1 MIKSWKPQ
9 ELIISYHQFT
19 IFQKDSEPP
28 VIDWTDEAI
37 EKGFAEADG
46 AVSFEAR
53 RNTKAFIVL
62 RLNTNEPVPSYEK
75 KAAVS
80 FEAVKDGIEIE
91 SVMSKRLFFDLPKGR
106 YSLICYSVPAELSD
120 LHADTYIIDAAAM

>member
-106 YSLICYSVPAELSD
+106 YSLTCYSVPAELSD

>member
-1 MIKSWKPQ
+1 MNKSWKPQ
-9 ELIISYHQFT
+9 ELAISYHQFT

-37 EKGFAEADG
+37 EKGYAEADG

-53 RNTKAFIVL
+53 TNTRELIVQ
-62 RLNTNEPVPSYEK
+62 RLNTSHPVLSYEK
-75 KAAVS
+75 KATVP

-91 SVMSKRLFFDLPKGR
+91 SVMSKRLFFNIPKGR
-106 YSLICYSVPAELSD
+106 YSLTCYSVPAEISD
-120 LHADTYIIDAAAM
+120 LHADTYIIDADAM

>member
-9 ELIISYHQFT
+9 ELTISYHQFT

-37 EKGFAEADG
+37 EKGYAEADD
-46 AVSFEAR
+46 AVSFEAG

-62 RLNTNEPVPSYEK
+62 RLNTIEPVQSYDK
-75 KAAVS
+75 KATVP
-80 FEAVKDGIEIE
+80 FEAVTDGIEIE

-106 YSLICYSVPAELSD
+106 YSLTCYSVPAEISD

>member
-1 MIKSWKPQ
+1 MNKSWKPQ
-9 ELIISYHQFT
+9 ELAISYHQFT

-37 EKGFAEADG
+37 EKGYAEADG

-53 RNTKAFIVL
+53 RNTRAFIVL
-62 RLNTNEPVPSYEK
+62 RLNTSEPVLSYEK
-75 KAAVS
+75 KATVP

-91 SVMSKRLFFDLPKGR
+91 SVMAKRLSFNIPKGR
-106 YSLICYSVPAELSD
+106 YSLTCYSVPAEISD
-120 LHADTYIIDAAAM
+120 LHADTYIIDADAM

>member
-9 ELIISYHQFT
+9 ELTISYHQFT

-37 EKGFAEADG
+37 EKGYAEADD
-46 AVSFEAR
+46 AVSFEAG

-62 RLNTNEPVPSYEK
+62 RLNTNEPVPYYEK
-75 KAAVS
+75 KATVP

-106 YSLICYSVPAELSD
+106 YSLTCYSVPAEISD

>member
-1 MIKSWKPQ
+1 MNKSWKPQ
-9 ELIISYHQFT
+9 ELAISYHQFT

-37 EKGFAEADG
+37 EKGYAETDG

-53 RNTKAFIVL
+53 KNTRAFIVL
-62 RLNTNEPVPSYEK
+62 RLNTSEPVLSYEK
-75 KAAVS
+75 KVTVP

-91 SVMSKRLFFDLPKGR
+91 SVMSKRLFFNIPKGR
-106 YSLICYSVPAELSD
+106 YSLTCYSVPAEISD
-120 LHADTYIIDAAAM
+120 LHADTYIIDADAM

>member
-9 ELIISYHQFT
+9 ELTISYQFT

-37 EKGFAEADG
+37 EKGYAEADD
-46 AVSFEAR
+46 AVSFEAG

-75 KAAVS
+75 K
-80 FEAVKDGIEIE
+80 
-91 SVMSKRLFFDLPKGR
+91 RLFPSRL
-106 YSLICYSVPAELSD
+106 
-120 LHADTYIIDAAAM
+120 

>member
-1 MIKSWKPQ
+1 MNKSWKPQ
-9 ELIISYHQFT
+9 ELAISYHQFT

-37 EKGFAEADG
+37 EKGYAETDG

-53 RNTKAFIVL
+53 RNTRAFIVL
-62 RLNTNEPVPSYEK
+62 RLNTSEPVPSYEK
-75 KAAVS
+75 KATVP

-91 SVMSKRLFFDLPKGR
+91 SVMSKRLSFNIPKGR
-106 YSLICYSVPAELSD
+106 YSLTCYSVPAEISD

>member
-1 MIKSWKPQ
+1 MNKSWKPQ
-9 ELIISYHQFT
+9 ELAISYHQFT

-37 EKGFAEADG
+37 EKGYAEADG

-53 RNTKAFIVL
+53 RNTRAFIVL
-62 RLNTNEPVPSYEK
+62 RLNTSEPVLSYEK
-75 KAAVS
+75 KATVP

-91 SVMSKRLFFDLPKGR
+91 SVMSKRLFFNIP
-106 YSLICYSVPAELSD
+106 
-120 LHADTYIIDAAAM
+120 

>member
-62 RLNTNEPVPSYEK
+62 RLNTNEPVLPYEK

-106 YSLICYSVPAELSD
+106 YSLTCYSVPAELSD
-120 LHADTYIIDAAAM
+120 LHADTYIIDAASM

>member
-9 ELIISYHQFT
+9 ELNISYHQFT

-37 EKGFAEADG
+37 EKGYAEADD
-46 AVSFEAR
+46 AVSFEAG
-53 RNTKAFIVL
+53 RNAKAFIVL

-75 KAAVS
+75 KATVP

-91 SVMSKRLFFDLPKGR
+91 SVMSKRLFLDLPKGR
-106 YSLICYSVPAELSD
+106 YSLTCYSVPAEISD